1 MRMTVHRAGCIFK
14 NISPGVKEDCLQILL
29 QGAAV
34 FTLGI
39 CCQTDRNIQIGWLGL
54 LVCRTAVWIAV
65 GNFSLSRFS
74 VSKSH
79 LDHHPLICILHY
91 SLTLYFSTWSECVQ
105 FLVCLVSDHVLGEP
119 LLSVIM
125 EADTLLSSIRWA
137 HYSKQLVP
145 PKLCGLI
152 LLVSERNFRS

>member
-1 MRMTVHRAGCIFK
+1 MRVTVHSADCIFE

-39 CCQTDRNIQIGWLGL
+39 YCQTDRNIQIGWLRL
-54 LVCRTAVWIAV
+54 LVCRTTVWITV
-65 GNFSLSRFS
+65 RNFSLSRFS

-105 FLVCLVSDHVLGEP
+105 FLVCLVTDPMLGEL
-119 LLSVIM
+119 LLSVIT
-125 EADTLLSSIRWA
+125 EANTLLSSIRWA
-137 HYSKQLVP
+137 HYSKQSVS

-152 LLVSERNFRS
+152 FLVSERNFRS